1 MILIRCSPPVEEA
14 ISADAWLGAG
24 ATVLAAIIAAVV
36 VVAGYVVQQRKARS
50 DRRART
56 YAEAIRAVHDYLE
69 APYLVVRRDGS
80 AAARVAISST
90 ISEIQSRLRFYESL
104 LSIQA
109 PPQVADAFRE
119 LVMNARIEAGG
130 QMTEAW
136 QRRPLHRDS
145 RAPRGQALKH
155 PLSDAG
161 MKKALASMRAD
172 LG

>member
-1 MILIRCSPPVEEA
+1 MILTHCSPPAEEA
-14 ISADAWLGAG
+14 INADAWLGAV
-24 ATVLAAIIAAVV
+24 ATVLAAIIAAAV

-80 AAARVAISST
+80 SAARIAISSS

-109 PPQVADAFRE
+109 PRQVADAFRD
-119 LVMNARIEAGG
+119 LVKCARIEAGG

-136 QRRPLHRDS
+136 QRPPLRRDR
-145 RAPRGQALKH
+145 RAPRGQRLRH
-155 PLSDAG
+155 PLSDAA
-161 MKKALASMRAD
+161 MKNVLTSMRAD